1 MHGKNS
7 SALSMLE
14 KIPRNVT
21 ADSDIVTTDSEK
33 IEKSVTINRNERSR
47 CVGIRTRN
55 ATEAKEQVM
64 KYGWFEES
72 EIVTDV
78 LETSDA
84 PDVVSR

>member
-47 CVGIRTRN
+47 CVGIRRN
-55 ATEAKEQVM
+55 WIT
-64 KYGWFEES
+64 
-72 EIVTDV
+72 
-78 LETSDA
+78 ETS
-84 PDVVSR
+84 

>member
-47 CVGIRTRN
+47 CVGIRSWGVWWFRLEKMVWKAYRRDPTSFRVYTRISR
-55 ATEAKEQVM
+55 
-64 KYGWFEES
+64 FS
-72 EIVTDV
+72 C
-78 LETSDA
+78 A
-84 PDVVSR
+84 P

>member
-33 IEKSVTINRNERSR
+33 IEKSVTINRNGRSR
-47 CVGIRTRN
+47 CVGM
-55 ATEAKEQVM
+55 A
-64 KYGWFEES
+64 GH
-72 EIVTDV
+72 DG
-78 LETSDA
+78 LE
-84 PDVVSR
+84 

>member
-47 CVGIRTRN
+47 CVGIRSFCSPNTFRYSTGITFTN
-55 ATEAKEQVM
+55 FGRYSSQ
-64 KYGWFEES
+64 
-72 EIVTDV
+72 
-78 LETSDA
+78 L
-84 PDVVSR
+84 SRINWPRALPV

>member
-47 CVGIRTRN
+47 CVGIRNKYLYFFKIRN
-55 ATEAKEQVM
+55 QSLFPPGSCPRV
-64 KYGWFEES
+64 G
-72 EIVTDV
+72 VHLRV
-78 LETSDA
+78 L
-84 PDVVSR
+84 VF

>member
-47 CVGIRTRN
+47 CVGM
-55 ATEAKEQVM
+55 A
-64 KYGWFEES
+64 GH
-72 EIVTDV
+72 DG
-78 LETSDA
+78 LE
-84 PDVVSR
+84 